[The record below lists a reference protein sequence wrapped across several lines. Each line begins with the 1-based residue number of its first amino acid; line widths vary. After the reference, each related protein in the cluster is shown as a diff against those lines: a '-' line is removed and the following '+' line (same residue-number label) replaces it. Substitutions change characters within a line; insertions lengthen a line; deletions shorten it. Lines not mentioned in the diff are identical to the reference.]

1 MEHWRLY
8 ILTVSCLVCELWG
21 FLSSNLP
28 HLVKMGL
35 AYSVYPA
42 AGRGTS
48 LPTGSCLLFNSW
60 IRTWRNPG
68 WARLAGAMLSYS
80 LTWSLSIYD
89 IICVTQRYAEIKS
102 NCSQNGLTRWILNI
116 HEVRTTKNKT
126 ADCSSLVLYN
136 LFIQSVDT
144 NYSDWRL
151 ETTRTI

>member
-1 MEHWRLY
+1 MTT
-8 ILTVSCLVCELWG
+8 ILLNGTLKAAYPDYVVWWWEVF

-28 HLVKMGL
+28 HLAKRWALHTLYVWIPCL
-35 AYSVYPA
+35 PA
-42 AGRGTS
+42 S

-68 WARLAGAMLSYS
+68 WAGLAGAMLSNS

-116 HEVRTTKNKT
+116 HEVRTTKTKT

-136 LFIQSVDT
+136 LFIQWTLIIQTGD
-144 NYSDWRL
+144 
-151 ETTRTI
+151 